1 MNIKLISVLYMK
13 IKRKQASRCVQ
24 PIIYLYMIT
33 RTINLPSGVH
43 VQSVKPAM
51 KQSTYHFSQ
60 ISLCDDKNCQSTKSL
75 FDDKNCESTKSLCDD
90 KNCQSTRCAHIWP
103 VKPAMP
109 QSSYMKVTQST
120 HLQLV

>member
-24 PIIYLYMIT
+24 PIYISIYDNKNYQST
-33 RTINLPSGVH
+33 KCVH